1 MESFDTFL
9 KLFGYFDLTILG
21 FLLFFNIKN
30 YGKVNG
36 NLGCWI
42 GVILFGLVL
51 PFISMMIE
59 LQIVK
64 SNGGWMDSFE
74 VAYVFLRF
82 PTYWIIGIV
91 QSIFF
96 ALTTNKKDEPNR

>member
-1 MESFDTFL
+1 MESFDDFL
-9 KLFGYFDLTILG
+9 KLFGYFDLVTLG
-21 FLLFFNIKN
+21 LLIFFNSKN
-30 YGKVNG
+30 YGKVNL

-59 LQIVK
+59 LQLVQ
-64 SNGGWMDSFE
+64 SNGGWIDSFE

-91 QSIFF
+91 QSVFF
-96 ALTTNKKDEPNR
+96 ALTTNKKNESN